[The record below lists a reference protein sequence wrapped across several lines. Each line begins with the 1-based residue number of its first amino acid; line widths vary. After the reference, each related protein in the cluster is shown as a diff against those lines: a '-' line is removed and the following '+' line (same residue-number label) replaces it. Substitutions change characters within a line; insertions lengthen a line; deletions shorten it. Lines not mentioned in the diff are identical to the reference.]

1 MCILNAQGH
10 FFKAL
15 TKWFD
20 YYPTPLEAEALGLR
34 EAIVCLG
41 ELGLSMV
48 PIELDCK
55 LVVATSWKIV
65 PTNLTL
71 TI

>member
-1 MCILNAQGH
+1 VKCNIDAALFSDQQCFGVGMCIRNAQAH

-20 YYPTPLEAEALGLR
+20 YYPTSLEAEALGLK
-34 EAIVCLG
+34 EAIVWLG

-48 PIELDCK
+48 
-55 LVVATSWKIV
+55 
-65 PTNLTL
+65 
-71 TI
+71 